1 MYMVEKTSSGVV
13 FGELVLEDIG
23 SHFLLTKHI
32 KYDILEEW
40 KHNKTHTFLKK
51 QEIELDKLALFL
63 FFLEKVLHNGI
74 IIEYN
79 IRKRRRTL

>member
-32 KYDILEEW
+32 KYDILGVW
-40 KHNKTHTFLKK
+40 KYNKAHIFLK
-51 QEIELDKLALFL
+51 
-63 FFLEKVLHNGI
+63 
-74 IIEYN
+74 
-79 IRKRRRTL
+79 